1 MGAIQMNRCLQIT
14 STAAAELCRQSVFAG
29 TPGIMHLDLVEDSPA
44 QGWLH
49 IRVRPGHFSGTPVG
63 RADGVT
69 LYAPEQQLSVLWGL
83 TLNYYGDLSGGG
95 FLISSPPGTE
105 RCGCGAGFRHAEKAL
120 SGNS

>member
-1 MGAIQMNRCLQIT
+1 MGAIQMKRCLQIT
-14 STAAAELCRQSVFAG
+14 SAAAAELCRQSVFAG
-29 TPGIMHLDLVEDSPA
+29 TPGTMHLDLVEDTCA

-49 IRVRPGHFSGTPVG
+49 IRVRPGHFSGRPVG

-69 LYAPEQQLSVLWGL
+69 LFAPERQLSALSGL

-105 RCGCGAGFRHAEKAL
+105 RCGCGAGFRY
-120 SGNS
+120 SGKSI